1 MSQKVSNRFRSAL
14 ILIREI
20 TITDF
25 KLRYHDSFLGYL
37 WSVLR
42 PLALFTILYIVFAK
56 VFQVGDAIPHYPVY
70 LLMGLVIWNYFTEA
84 SSTCLAGIVEKGD
97 LMRKISFPK
106 YIVIVSKIT
115 SALINLSIN
124 FVIVAVFML
133 LFGTSLSPWAILV
146 VPLLIAELLIF
157 TLGLGLIFGSLY
169 VRLRDLNYIWEVI
182 VQALFYA
189 TPILY
194 PLEFVV
200 ENFSKRFAQVL
211 MLNPIAQIL
220 QDLRLVLVTPQTSGY
235 GDIISNGY
243 IRIVPISITILTLV
257 VGIWYFRKR
266 SKYFAEYI

>member
-1 MSQKVSNRFRSAL
+1 MHQKASSRFRSAR

-20 TITDF
+20 TVTDF

-56 VFQVGDAIPHYPVY
+56 VFKVGNEIPNYPVY
-70 LLMGLVIWNYFTEA
+70 LLIGLVVWNYFTEA
-84 SSTCLAGIVEKGD
+84 TSTCLAGIVEKGD

-115 SALINLSIN
+115 SALINLAIN
-124 FVIVAVFML
+124 FVIVAIFMI
-133 LFGTSLSPWAILV
+133 LFGADLSPWALLV
-146 VPLLIAELLIF
+146 VPLLILELFLF
-157 TLGLGLIFGSLY
+157 SLGLGLILGTMY
-169 VRLRDLNYIWEVI
+169 VRFRDLNYIWEVL

-194 PLEFVV
+194 PLTFVV
-200 ENFSKRFAQVL
+200 DNFSKRFAQII

-220 QDLRLVLVTPQTSGY
+220 QDMRLVLVTPQTSGY
-235 GDIISNGY
+235 GSIIHNGY
-243 IRIVPISITILTLV
+243 IRVVPITIVLLLLIT
-257 VGIWYFRKR
+257 GIWYFKKK
-266 SKYFAEYI
+266 SKYFAEYV